1 VSATDLNESS
11 QVQGATVVFG
21 AEFIEVIA
29 ATGGHSSMDDL
40 DAFNAFLSPD
50 SNAEAIAMAVLA
62 ALDASHSW
70 WPDKF
75 VATGGW
81 RGAAPRY
88 EAWIADL
95 LTRYPAKSHA
105 TLFKGLKRLVI
116 KRKSNQ
122 ITFKPMTRVRADV
135 YKPLQEAGFVVEATA
150 NPHELATSLQVAMGR
165 CTA

>member
-1 VSATDLNESS
+1 MTATDLNESS
-11 QVQGATVVFG
+11 LVQGATVVFCND
-21 AEFIEVIA
+21 FIEVIA

-40 DAFNAFLSPD
+40 DAHNAFLEPD
-50 SNAEAIAMAVLA
+50 SSAETIAAMALA

-81 RGAAPRY
+81 RGATPRY
-88 EAWIADL
+88 ETWIADL
-95 LTRYPAKSHA
+95 LKRFPVKNRT

-116 KRKSNQ
+116 KRKGNQ
-122 ITFKPMTRVRADV
+122 ITFKPMARVRADV
-135 YKPLQEAGFVVEATA
+135 YKPLQAASIVVEATA
-150 NPHELATSLQVAMGR
+150 NPRELAASLQVAMGR